1 MEPSKQEYN
10 DNVASTDATQ
20 NIIGNVGRLCTRNSH
35 AWGKYTKAIVLVL
48 VILTVIAIPAITVSV

>member
-1 MEPSKQEYN
+1 MEPSKQAYN

-20 NIIGNVGRLCTRNSH
+20 NITGNVGRLYTRNSH